1 MNKSHNVVL
10 LLAFALPFL
19 CVSTSLILAPT
30 SPSLNSSLNV
40 AKFKIDGNRTSPT
53 PNTSR
58 PQSCGPCGVGG
69 PNVDVYYWPQSNANT
84 SCLNIIG
91 PTPRPPLAGATSSN
105 GLTYWGST
113 NTNEPHE
120 VITTMVLTSI
130 NGITFKMP
138 LVDPYPWTDT
148 ATPTLPATG
157 WVLQDPIGKRA
168 YPTTKPILVEPRAP
182 FNDSQGS
189 LPGNEV
195 FVTGNRTLTG
205 STVVYNGHTL

>member
-1 MNKSHNVVL
+1 MNQSRRVVS

-19 CVSTSLILAPT
+19 CVSTSLILGPT
-30 SPSLNSSLNV
+30 SLNSSLNV
-40 AKFKIDGNRTSPT
+40 AKFKIDVNRTSST

-58 PQSCGPCGVGG
+58 LQSCGPCGVGG

-84 SCLNIIG
+84 SCLSVIG
-91 PTPRPPLAGATSSN
+91 PTLSPPLAGATSSN
-105 GLTYWGST
+105 GITYWGHT
-113 NTNEPHE
+113 NTDEPHE
-120 VITTMVLTSI
+120 VIQTMVLTSI

-138 LVDPYPWTDT
+138 LLDPWPET

-157 WVLQDPIGKRA
+157 WLLQEPIGKRA

-189 LPGNEV
+189 LLGNEV
-195 FVTGNRTLTG
+195 FVTGNHTSFTG